1 MPSLMEGC
9 RWLEAP
15 GEGDRPFAGARDRE
29 TMLGF
34 PTKRI
39 FWLTRIAHGQTRGSH
54 AHRESILAT
63 FAVMGGC
70 RMTLDNGSAKQIVD
84 LRHDGPSL
92 LVGPWIWHDLFDF
105 SPSTVIL
112 VAASTLYDEGE
123 YIRDYATFLR
133 EVEARKQRH

>member
-9 RWLEAP
+9 RWLETP
-15 GEGDRPFAGARDRE
+15 GDGERPLSESRDLE
-29 TMLGF
+29 AILGF

-39 FWLTRIAHGQTRGSH
+39 FWLTRIAHGQTRGTH

-63 FAVMGGC
+63 FAVMGRC
-70 RMTLDNGSAKQIVD
+70 RLTLDDGTAKQIVE
-84 LRHDGPSL
+84 LRHDGPGL

-105 SPSTVIL
+105 APSTVIL
-112 VAASTLYDEGE
+112 VAASTLYDERE

-133 EVEARKQRH
+133 EAKARKRGD